1 MARDTSI
8 LAESG
13 YDNVVDFARA
23 EYGIDK
29 TDGFEN
35 YTVDIM
41 PDWAEATIEKVKRKG
56 YLNGDGEDGYGLTK
70 SMIRLL
76 VIMDNAGCFGD

>member
-1 MARDTSI
+1 MNSLQDLRENRYNLITS
-8 LAESG
+8 LKAES
-13 YDNVVDFARA
+13 
-23 EYGIDK
+23 
-29 TDGFEN
+29 EN

-41 PDWAEATIEKVKRKG
+41 PSWAEATLEKVKRKG